1 MTGGDLELRVAWQR
15 HVGTDPVAA
24 DWYESVVT
32 RHHEAHRHYHD
43 IRHVRWVV
51 RHVRELVDARADLAA
66 DTSADPGADP
76 GADLG
81 AVVVA
86 AFFHDVVYEPM
97 ASDNERAS
105 GELAARALRE
115 LQWTGERIDRVT
127 AMICGTAGHHVDDT
141 TSIDAVVLYAAD
153 LGVLAADPAGY
164 SDYVRNVRREY
175 AHLSDVEWAEGRTEV
190 LRSFLGRAAIYAP
203 VLGLDEWEQRARGNL
218 TAELGALVR

>member
-24 DWYESVVT
+24 GWYESVVT

-51 RHVRELVDARADLAA
+51 RHVRELVDARAHIGADVAA
-66 DTSADPGADP
+66 DVS
-76 GADLG
+76 ADLG
-81 AVVVA
+81 AAVVA
-86 AFFHDVVYEPM
+86 AFFHDIVYDPR

-105 GELAARALRE
+105 AELAARALRE

-141 TSIDAVVLYAAD
+141 TSIDAAVLYAAD

-175 AHLSDVEWAEGRTEV
+175 AHLSDVEWADGRTDV

-218 TAELGALVR
+218 TAELGTLVR